1 MNTKPLLSLML
12 ALVGFRAAAEPV
24 VTPPGLSVGQR
35 APDFVLK
42 DQSGQDVS
50 LESLLKKGPV
60 AVVFFRSATWCLY
73 CKVQLLQLQR
83 NLKEITDS
91 GAQVVAISYD
101 APETI
106 KRFVSTQHI
115 TFPVLSDPQ
124 SKTIDAYCVRTTEA
138 TGKFT
143 GMARHG
149 TFVLDQNG
157 VIRSK
162 FLVFPYEDRAATD
175 SLVQALRE
183 AQTLKA
189 GTK

>member
-1 MNTKPLLSLML
+1 MNIRLLLFLTLFL
-12 ALVGFRAAAEPV
+12 AGMRTIAEPV
-24 VTPPGLSVGQR
+24 LTPPGLPVGQR
-35 APDFVLK
+35 APDFMLK
-42 DQSGQDVS
+42 DQSGKDVS
-50 LESLLKKGPV
+50 LENMLQKGPV

-83 NLKEITDS
+83 NLKQITDS

-106 KRFVSTQHI
+106 KRFASMQHI

-124 SKTIDAYCVRTTEA
+124 SKTIDAYGVRTTEA

-149 TFVLDQNG
+149 TFVLDKNG

-162 FLVFPYEDRAATD
+162 FLVFPYEDRAATA
-175 SLVQALRE
+175 SLVQALKE
-183 AQTLKA
+183 AQNLKA